1 MIHYNLV
8 NEYFDDIEL
17 PKPMTEVV
25 GASYELEGKELDFIT
40 QANNFLE
47 HEPIFSSYQKKDVHC
62 LGTCLI
68 NLTRT
73 GLYFLLEDEIMVVHR
88 SILKEGEGEADWE
101 ISHFRFTEIQNLDHE
116 VINGLTEPK
125 YESGALFLKVLNEK
139 GAVRNH
145 TLRNMNP
152 GHFQCFEDFHVAIKN
167 NRTISK

>member
-17 PKPMTEVV
+17 PKPLEELI
-25 GASYELEGKELDFIT
+25 GASYDLEGKELDFING
-40 QANNFLE
+40 ANHF
-47 HEPIFSSYQKKDVHC
+47 FSHDQVFGAYREKDAHC

-88 SILKEGEGEADWE
+88 SILKEGKGEADWE
-101 ISHFRFTEIQNLDHE
+101 ISHFRFTEIQDLDHE
-116 VINGLTEPK
+116 VMDGLAEPK